1 MMSFKSI
8 GAGKDASAS
17 AEYYENL
24 ASEDYYNEGG
34 EPPGKWIGE
43 HAKALGMDGE
53 QVAKGELAAALKGFH
68 PRTGEVLAKNAGE
81 GHKGGYDFVF
91 SAPKSVSTVWAVAD
105 KDTQRAIS
113 EAQQRSVEAAIKYAE
128 QNAFHTRAGHA
139 GEHHIQHQSGILAAT
154 YEHST
159 SREGDPQLHTHTV
172 IANITESGKRLDFD
186 SQWKM
191 AIGAYYRQELTNE
204 LQKMG
209 YTVERDGKSF
219 EIKGVPKAL
228 QEELSTRR
236 QQIKEKLA
244 EKGLTGNAK
253 AASFAALD
261 TRIAKGEVNREQMV
275 NESRELAKTYGLTA
289 ETIKELQSET
299 VEGLHFDADKFAKD
313 LTQNASTITEMQL
326 QAQYF
331 QAAQGVVFTREET
344 QETLNKIKQENLV
357 ELVDPESG
365 ETRWTTEEMLSI
377 EKSVAELSEKMQQDL
392 THGVSQENLLS
403 AINNKPSLSDDQKNA
418 LNHITGPEH
427 IAVVQG
433 VAGAG
438 KSYMLDA
445 ARDAWQKE
453 GYDVR
458 GVALSG
464 KAAEGLQESA
474 GIKSNTVHGEILEH
488 SMQLEKGIEIYNSK
502 TVMVMDEA
510 GMTGSRLMYDLQS
523 KVEAA
528 GGKMVL
534 VGDTRQLQPVD
545 AGGSMRAIQNKI
557 GSAKMDEI
565 RRQKDPVQRDIVQD
579 LAEGR
584 AAQAIEKLEK
594 LDQVKIYET
603 ANDTNKAISKAV
615 VADMHEGKST
625 IAMAGT
631 NAEVKALNKEIRNAA
646 KEAGFV
652 RGEEKTFQAERGAR
666 QFSEGDRVIFLK
678 NDRSIGV
685 KNGTTGTVQK
695 AEDGKLQV
703 KTDNGKNIEVD
714 QNKYNKVDYGY
725 SYTVHKSQSVTVD
738 RAHYKPGQMND
749 RELSYVAGS
758 RHRQTINIHTTKEG
772 LQEFKDS
779 AAKSHQKDTSAD
791 YQVKSD
797 QKIKFTAADHGVN
810 LNKAQER
817 ATSHERN
824 HGNTNTSKTPSFDRA
839 KHNIQRDAAL
849 AQSALNTKGK
859 MPEGKELQK
868 DIERGNAKWTR
879 DSAGEK
885 YLHYQD
891 GRTYTPSYH
900 SGGRETQLLQAKT
913 LGLTEKRAVIVDKHL
928 VDFKVAGRHIQAV
941 KTGTTVLISRDN
953 LKGKVAGALKDKMQA
968 AREAKAY
975 KEPNQRT
982 LGDKAKFEVEKKL
995 NQNEGWRRATTQEA
1009 IRARVSIAAGNKIN
1023 KMVAKSE
1030 LQKKVDAAKAPKGKT
1045 IQAENHKSDFK
1056 AKVEQIKQKI
1066 EKAKQSM
1073 KNVLKPEKQVEAVEK
1088 STEKPKDTSK
1098 LQVKVNVAKTQK
1110 ATENTKSVANKSP
1123 LQEKIEAAKLQKYTE
1138 NAKPKEAEKQ
1148 ASTANKELDR

>member
-24 ASEDYYNEGG
+24 ATEDYYNEGG

-68 PRTGEVLAKNAGE
+68 PSTGEVLAKNAGE
-81 GHKGGYDFVF
+81 NHKGGYDFVF
-91 SAPKSVSTVWAVAD
+91 SAPKSVSTIWAVGD
-105 KDTQRAIS
+105 KDTQRSIS
-113 EAQQRSVEAAIKYAE
+113 EAQQKSVEAAIKYAE

-172 IANITESGKRLDFD
+172 IANITDSGKRLDFD

-289 ETIKELQSET
+289 ETIKELKSET
-299 VEGLHFDADKFAKD
+299 VQGLHFDADKFAKD

-331 QAAQGVVFTREET
+331 QAAQGVGFTHKET

-418 LNHITGPEH
+418 LSHIVGPEH

-474 GIKSNTVHGEILEH
+474 GIKSNTVHGELLEH

-523 KVEAA
+523 KVESA

-584 AAQAIEKLEK
+584 AVQAIEKLEK
-594 LDQVKIYET
+594 LDQVKTYET
-603 ANDTNKAISKAV
+603 AKDTNKAISKAI

-646 KEAGFV
+646 RSGFCARRREDV
-652 RGEEKTFQAERGAR
+652 SGRARCKTVFRR
-666 QFSEGDRVIFLK
+666 RPCYFLK
-678 NDRSIGV
+678 
-685 KNGTTGTVQK
+685 K
-695 AEDGKLQV
+695 
-703 KTDNGKNIEVD
+703 
-714 QNKYNKVDYGY
+714 
-725 SYTVHKSQSVTVD
+725 
-738 RAHYKPGQMND
+738 
-749 RELSYVAGS
+749 
-758 RHRQTINIHTTKEG
+758 
-772 LQEFKDS
+772 
-779 AAKSHQKDTSAD
+779 
-791 YQVKSD
+791 
-797 QKIKFTAADHGVN
+797 
-810 LNKAQER
+810 
-817 ATSHERN
+817 
-824 HGNTNTSKTPSFDRA
+824 
-839 KHNIQRDAAL
+839 
-849 AQSALNTKGK
+849 
-859 MPEGKELQK
+859 
-868 DIERGNAKWTR
+868 
-879 DSAGEK
+879 
-885 YLHYQD
+885 
-891 GRTYTPSYH
+891 
-900 SGGRETQLLQAKT
+900 
-913 LGLTEKRAVIVDKHL
+913 
-928 VDFKVAGRHIQAV
+928 
-941 KTGTTVLISRDN
+941 
-953 LKGKVAGALKDKMQA
+953 
-968 AREAKAY
+968 
-975 KEPNQRT
+975 
-982 LGDKAKFEVEKKL
+982 
-995 NQNEGWRRATTQEA
+995 
-1009 IRARVSIAAGNKIN
+1009 
-1023 KMVAKSE
+1023 
-1030 LQKKVDAAKAPKGKT
+1030 
-1045 IQAENHKSDFK
+1045 
-1056 AKVEQIKQKI
+1056 
-1066 EKAKQSM
+1066 
-1073 KNVLKPEKQVEAVEK
+1073 
-1088 STEKPKDTSK
+1088 
-1098 LQVKVNVAKTQK
+1098 
-1110 ATENTKSVANKSP
+1110 
-1123 LQEKIEAAKLQKYTE
+1123 
-1138 NAKPKEAEKQ
+1138 
-1148 ASTANKELDR
+1148 

>member
-43 HAKALGMDGE
+43 HAKVLGMDGE

-68 PRTGEVLAKNAGE
+68 PSTGEVLAKNAGE
-81 GHKGGYDFVF
+81 AHKGGYDFVF

-105 KDTQRAIS
+105 KETQSAIS
-113 EAQQRSVEAAIKYAE
+113 EAQQKSVEAAIKFAE
-128 QNAFHTRAGHA
+128 QNAFHTRTGHA
-139 GEHHIQHQSGILAAT
+139 GEHHIQHRSGVLAAT

-172 IANITESGKRLDFD
+172 IANITDSGKRLDFD
-186 SQWKM
+186 SRWKM
-191 AIGAYYRQELTNE
+191 AIGAFYRQELTNE

-209 YTVERDGKSF
+209 YTIERDGKSF
-219 EIKGVPKAL
+219 EIKGVSKEL

-261 TRIAKGEVNREQMV
+261 TRVAKGEVNREQMV
-275 NESRELAKTYGLTA
+275 SESRELAKTYGLTA
-289 ETIKELQSET
+289 ETIKDLQSET
-299 VEGLHFDADKFAKD
+299 VEGLHFDAEKFAKD

-331 QAAQGVVFTREET
+331 QAAQGVGFTREET

-365 ETRWTTEEMLSI
+365 ETRWTTEEMLAI
-377 EKSVAELSEKMQQDL
+377 ENSVAELSQKMQKDL

-418 LNHITGPEH
+418 LSHITGPEH

-474 GIKSNTVHGEILEH
+474 HIKSNTVHGELSEH

-510 GMTGSRLMYDLQS
+510 GMTGSRLMYQLQS
-523 KVEAA
+523 RVEAA
-528 GGKMVL
+528 GGKIVL

-594 LDQVKIYET
+594 LDQVKTYET
-603 ANDTNKAISKAV
+603 AKDTNKAISKAV

-631 NAEVKALNKEIRNAA
+631 NAEVKDLNKEIRNAA

-678 NDRSIGV
+678 NDRGVGV

-714 QNKYNKVDYGY
+714 QTKYNKVDYGY

-738 RAHYKPGQMND
+738 RAHYRPGQMND
-749 RELSYVAGS
+749 KELSYVAGS
-758 RHRQTINIHTTKEG
+758 RHRETINIHTTKEG

-779 AAKSHQKDTSAD
+779 AAKSHQKDTSDD
-791 YQVKSD
+791 YQVKND

-810 LNKAQER
+810 LNKAQGR

-824 HGNTNTSKTPSFDRA
+824 HGNTNTSKTPNFDRA
-839 KHNIQRDAAL
+839 KHNIERDAAL

-900 SGGRETQLLQAKT
+900 TGSRETQLLQAKT

-928 VDFKVAGRHIQAV
+928 VDFKVAGRHIKAV

-968 AREAKAY
+968 AREAKGY

-995 NQNEGWRRATTQEA
+995 NQNEGWRRASTQEA

-1110 ATENTKSVANKSP
+1110 ATENTKLVANKSP

-1148 ASTANKELDR
+1148 ASTPNKELDR